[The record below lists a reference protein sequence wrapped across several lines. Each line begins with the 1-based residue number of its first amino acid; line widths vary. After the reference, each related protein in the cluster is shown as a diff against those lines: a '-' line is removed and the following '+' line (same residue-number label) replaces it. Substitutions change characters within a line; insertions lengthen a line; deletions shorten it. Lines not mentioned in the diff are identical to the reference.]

1 MSVGL
6 NFLRLELKRAW
17 KRLPYM
23 AAGAAVLMLM
33 LGTAAF
39 AAGKVLS
46 GEKALGRIAVGV
58 VLPEGD
64 KMAEMAVEMLGS
76 LDSVSSLCDFS
87 LMDEGEA
94 EEALKKGEILGIMR
108 IPEGMIRGIMDGTNP
123 PIHIL
128 LPKNSL
134 EAIVFKELTMAGAR
148 TLGAAQAGIY
158 AGDSLLEEAGRR
170 ELIPK
175 LEKELNEIYLSYSL
189 PRANYFKQRKVN
201 ASGEVSPFAF
211 YGISAFVLFLFFAVI
226 PAAGYLSGES
236 RVMEEKLKLLG
247 IGRLQAAWAKIIGLG
262 TLLFAMGLVF
272 GGTAVSLGFL
282 ELSWAFFSSLALMC
296 LLTASMAVFLFG
308 CAGTL
313 LGGVLLLSAS
323 AMVLLFFS
331 GGMIPDIFLPE
342 GIRQLSAW
350 TPLAPMLACGKGAVL
365 GEIPVKAWLGAGSYA
380 VLFGFLAAGVRCR

>member
-76 LDSVSSLCDFS
+76 LESVSSLCDFS
-87 LMDEGEA
+87 FMDEGEA

-158 AGDSLLEEAGRR
+158 AGDSLLEEAGLS
-170 ELIPK
+170 LIH
-175 LEKELNEIYLSYSL
+175 I
-189 PRANYFKQRKVN
+189 
-201 ASGEVSPFAF
+201 
-211 YGISAFVLFLFFAVI
+211 
-226 PAAGYLSGES
+226 
-236 RVMEEKLKLLG
+236 
-247 IGRLQAAWAKIIGLG
+247 
-262 TLLFAMGLVF
+262 
-272 GGTAVSLGFL
+272 
-282 ELSWAFFSSLALMC
+282 
-296 LLTASMAVFLFG
+296 
-308 CAGTL
+308 
-313 LGGVLLLSAS
+313 
-323 AMVLLFFS
+323 
-331 GGMIPDIFLPE
+331 
-342 GIRQLSAW
+342 
-350 TPLAPMLACGKGAVL
+350 
-365 GEIPVKAWLGAGSYA
+365 
-380 VLFGFLAAGVRCR
+380 